1 MFAEIIFGQCFLTTS
16 VLDRILEMQVIIVT
30 LLENFE
36 ISLPPQN
43 EKTRICR
50 RQMGVMAPSA
60 EGKRGAWLGLVV
72 KSLEE

>member
-1 MFAEIIFGQCFLTTS
+1 MFTDILMGQSFLTTS

-36 ISLPPQN
+36 FTLPPQN
-43 EKTRICR
+43 ENTRVYR
-50 RQMGVMAPSA
+50 RPTGLMTPSV
-60 EGKRGAWLGLVV
+60 EGRRGAWLGLVV